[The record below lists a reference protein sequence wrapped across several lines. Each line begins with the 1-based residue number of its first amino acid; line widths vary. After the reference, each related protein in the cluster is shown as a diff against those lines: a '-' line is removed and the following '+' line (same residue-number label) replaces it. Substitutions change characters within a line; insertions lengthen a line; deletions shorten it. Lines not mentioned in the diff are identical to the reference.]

1 MRNHFLRAAAGN
13 QGTVPVYQSNTT
25 ASKSTGTT
33 LTINKPSG
41 VVAGDLLVAVLVAN
55 QTAGWNQL
63 TGWARLINSVTDPST
78 SFQYRI
84 ADGTEGASFGFVGA
98 SIRASGTV
106 IRFTNAASTY
116 VGTVSTGSSASQ
128 TAPSVTITKNK
139 SLVLSVFT
147 SDAATQ
153 TWLNVRPNVIVSF
166 NTQCSFN
173 ISYEEVNAGATA
185 ADSATMILSDTYACF
200 QAGISN

>member
-1 MRNHFLRAAAGN
+1 MLTKFLRAAAGN
-13 QGTVPVYQSNTT
+13 QGTAPVYQSNTT

-41 VVAGDLLVAVLVAN
+41 VVAGDLLIAVLVAN

-63 TGWARLINSVTDPST
+63 TGWTRLINSVTDPST

-106 IRFTNAASTY
+106 IHFTNATSAY
-116 VGTVSTGSSASQ
+116 VGTVSTGSVASQ

-139 SLVLSVFT
+139 SLALSIFT
-147 SDAATQ
+147 ADANNQ
-153 TWLNVRPNVIVSF
+153 TWTNVRPNVIVAFS
-166 NTQCSFN
+166 TECSFN
-173 ISYEEVNAGATA
+173 ISYEEVNAGATS
-185 ADSATMILSDTYACF
+185 ADSATMSTSNTYACF